1 MLTAHYAEY
10 FNKKEVGKMSGK
22 TIYCFMMWMLMVS
35 GSVYAADDLTYSG
48 SSTIGMSVL
57 EAGAVKAF
65 EQKTGIK
72 FKSIEQPGS
81 GKGIQALLDGK
92 ITLAGAS
99 RTLKSDEKSKKL
111 LGTAI
116 GYDAI
121 AVFVHKNNP
130 VKNLSKEQVKGIFT
144 GKIKNWKEVGGKDA
158 SIQPNTEIAGE
169 KRATMLAFQ
178 EMAMDNAAYGTGF
191 KEIDFPR
198 DQIVDVAKNE
208 NSICSVSY
216 GLLAAVDQNLRANVK
231 AVTVNNIEP
240 TAKNIQSG
248 AYLISRPLLLVT
260 KGLPKDNVKKFI
272 DFMLSPDGQNIVG
285 KNFVPVKK

>member
-1 MLTAHYAEY
+1 MFRKIVLFVCATFIMGTGFA
-10 FNKKEVGKMSGK
+10 
-22 TIYCFMMWMLMVS
+22 L
-35 GSVYAADDLTYSG
+35 AADELSYSG

-57 EAGAVKAF
+57 DAGAVKAF
-65 EQKTGIK
+65 EQKSGIK
-72 FKSIEQPGS
+72 FKSIDQPGS

-92 ITLAGAS
+92 VTLAGVS
-99 RTLKSDEKSKKL
+99 RTLKPDEKAKKL

-121 AVFVHKNNP
+121 AVFVHKSNP
-130 VKNLSKEQVKGIFT
+130 VKNLTKEQVKGIFT
-144 GKIKNWKEVGGKDA
+144 GKIKNWKEVGGKD
-158 SIQPNTEIAGE
+158 SPIRPNTEIAGQ

-208 NSICSVSY
+208 NAICGVSF
-216 GLLAAVDQNLRANVK
+216 GLLAAVGSDLRGNVK
-231 AVTVNNIEP
+231 AVTVNGFAP
-240 TAKNIQSG
+240 SDANIQSG

-260 KGLPKDNVKKFI
+260 QGLPKGNVKKFI
-272 DFMLSPDGQNIVG
+272 DFMLSPEGQKIVG
-285 KNFVPVKK
+285 TNFVRVRK

>member
-1 MLTAHYAEY
+1 M
-10 FNKKEVGKMSGK
+10 FRK
-22 TIYCFMMWMLMVS
+22 
-35 GSVYAADDLTYSG
+35 SVLLVFAVLFISAGFAFAGDGLSYSG
-48 SSTIGMSVL
+48 SSTIGMSIL
-57 EAGAVKAF
+57 DAGAVKAF
-65 EQKTGIK
+65 EQKTGIR
-72 FKSIEQPGS
+72 FVSVDQPGS

-92 ITLAGAS
+92 VTLAGAS
-99 RTLKSDEKSKKL
+99 RTLKSDEKAKKL

-130 VKNLSKEQVKGIFT
+130 VKNLTKEQVKGIFA

-158 SIQPNTEIAGE
+158 PIQPNTEIAGE

-208 NSICSVSY
+208 NAICGVSF
-216 GLLAAVDQNLRANVK
+216 GLLAAVSSDLRGNVK
-231 AVTVNNIEP
+231 AVTVNGVSP
-240 TAKNIQSG
+240 SDANIQSG

-260 KGLPKDNVKKFI
+260 QGLPKGDVKKFI
-272 DFMLSPDGQNIVG
+272 DFMLSAEGQKIVG
-285 KNFVPVKK
+285 TNFVPVRK

>member
-1 MLTAHYAEY
+1 M
-10 FNKKEVGKMSGK
+10 FKKIVVLVFICVFLAGVAYS
-22 TIYCFMMWMLMVS
+22 
-35 GSVYAADDLTYSG
+35 ADDLAYIG
-48 SSTIGMSVL
+48 SSTVGMAVI
-57 EAGAVKAF
+57 EAGAAKAF
-65 EQKTGIK
+65 EQKTGVK
-72 FKSIEQPGS
+72 FTTVDMSGS

-92 ITLAGAS
+92 TTLAGAS
-99 RTLKSDEKSKKL
+99 RALKSDEKSKKL

-158 SIQPNTEIAGE
+158 PIQPNTEIAGE

-178 EMAMDNAAYGTGF
+178 EMAMDNAPYGAGF

-198 DQIVDVAKNE
+198 DQIVDTAKNE

-216 GLLAAVDQNLRANVK
+216 GLLAAVDQSLRQNVK
-231 AVTVNNIEP
+231 AITVNNIAP
-240 TAKNIQSG
+240 TDKNIQSG

-272 DFMLSPDGQNIVG
+272 DFMLSPEGQKIVG
-285 KNFVPVKK
+285 QNFVPVKK

>member
-1 MLTAHYAEY
+1 
-10 FNKKEVGKMSGK
+10 MSGK

>member
-1 MLTAHYAEY
+1 MKKACMVIISGLFLLSGMTAAAE
-10 FNKKEVGKMSGK
+10 GLS
-22 TIYCFMMWMLMVS
+22 
-35 GSVYAADDLTYSG
+35 YSG
-48 SSTIGMSVL
+48 SSTIGMSIL
-57 EAGAVKAF
+57 DAGAVKAF
-65 EQKTGIK
+65 EKETGIK

-92 ITLAGAS
+92 VTLAGAS
-99 RTLKSDEKSKKL
+99 RALKSEEKAKKL

-130 VKNLSKEQVKGIFT
+130 VQNLSKEQIKGIFT
-144 GKIKNWKEVGGKDA
+144 GAIKNWKEVGGKDA
-158 SIQPNTEIAGE
+158 PIQPNTEIAGE

-178 EMAMDNAAYGTGF
+178 EMAMDNAPYGTGF

-208 NSICSVSY
+208 NAICSVSY
-216 GLLAAVDQNLRANVK
+216 GLLAAVSSDLRDNVK
-231 AVTVNNIEP
+231 AVTVNGTEP
-240 TAKNIQSG
+240 TTPNIQSG

-260 KGLPKDNVKKFI
+260 LGLPKDDAKAFI
-272 DFMLSPDGQNIVG
+272 NFMLSPQGQKIVAV
-285 KNFVPVKK
+285 NFVPVRK

>member
-1 MLTAHYAEY
+1 ML
-10 FNKKEVGKMSGK
+10 KKLWLAVVVFMVVPAGMS
-22 TIYCFMMWMLMVS
+22 F
-35 GSVYAADDLTYSG
+35 AADELSYSG

-72 FKSIEQPGS
+72 FKSVEQPGS

-92 ITLAGAS
+92 VTLAGAS
-99 RTLKSDEKSKKL
+99 RTLKSEEKAKKL

-130 VKNLSKEQVKGIFT
+130 VKNLTKEQIKGIFT

-158 SIQPNTEIAGE
+158 PIQPNTEIAGE

-178 EMAMDNAAYGTGF
+178 EMAMDNAPYGSGF

-208 NSICSVSY
+208 NSICSVSF
-216 GLLAAVDQNLRANVK
+216 GLLAAVSGDLRGNVK
-231 AVTVNNIEP
+231 AVTVNG
-240 TAKNIQSG
+240 TAPSDANIQSG

-260 KGLPKDNVKKFI
+260 QGLPKGEVRKFI
-272 DFMLSPDGQNIVG
+272 DFMLSSEGQKIVG
-285 KNFVPVKK
+285 INFVPVKK

>member
-1 MLTAHYAEY
+1 MT
-10 FNKKEVGKMSGK
+10 KK
-22 TIYCFMMWMLMVS
+22 IFLFLMMVVFVTT
-35 GSVYAADDLTYSG
+35 GVVFAADELSYSG

-57 EAGAVKAF
+57 DAGAVKAF

-72 FKSIEQPGS
+72 FQSIEQPGS

-92 ITLAGAS
+92 VTLAGAS
-99 RTLKSDEKSKKL
+99 RTLKSEEKAKKL

-130 VKNLSKEQVKGIFT
+130 VKNLTKEQVKGIFT
-144 GKIKNWKEVGGKDA
+144 GKIKNWKEVGGKD
-158 SIQPNTEIAGE
+158 SPITPNTEIAGE

-208 NSICSVSY
+208 NAICGVSF
-216 GLLAAVDQNLRANVK
+216 GLLAAVSGDLRGNVK
-231 AVTVNNIEP
+231 AVTVNGIAP
-240 TAKNIQSG
+240 SDVNIQSG

-260 KGLPKDNVKKFI
+260 QGLPKGDVKKFI
-272 DFMLSPDGQNIVG
+272 DFMLSPEGQKIVG
-285 KNFVPVKK
+285 VNFVPVKK

>member
-1 MLTAHYAEY
+1 MKRSLVVLVAGLVLVA
-10 FNKKEVGKMSGK
+10 G
-22 TIYCFMMWMLMVS
+22 IAI
-35 GSVYAADDLTYSG
+35 AADGLSYSG
-48 SSTIGMSVL
+48 SSTIGMSIL

-72 FKSIEQPGS
+72 FTSLDQPGS

-92 ITLAGAS
+92 VTMAGAS
-99 RTLKSDEKSKKL
+99 RTLKPEEKAKKL

-130 VKNLSKEQVKGIFT
+130 VKNLTKDQIKAIFT
-144 GKIKNWKEVGGKDA
+144 GKIRNWKEVGGKDA
-158 SIQPNTEIAGE
+158 PIQPNTEIAGE

-178 EMAMDNAAYGTGF
+178 EMAMDNAPYGTGF

-208 NSICSVSY
+208 NAICSVSY
-216 GLLAAVDQNLRANVK
+216 GLLAAVSGDLRDNVK
-231 AVTVNNIEP
+231 AITINGIAPEP
-240 TAKNIQSG
+240 KNIQSG

-260 KGLPKDNVKKFI
+260 QGLPKGDVKKFI
-272 DFMLSPDGQNIVG
+272 EFMLSQEGQKIVAV
-285 KNFVPVKK
+285 NFVPVKK

>member
-1 MLTAHYAEY
+1 MFKKVIY
-10 FNKKEVGKMSGK
+10 FFVVSLLAMAGSG
-22 TIYCFMMWMLMVS
+22 
-35 GSVYAADDLTYSG
+35 YAADDLSYSG
-48 SSTIGMSVL
+48 SSTIGMSIL
-57 EAGAVKAF
+57 DAGAVKAF
-65 EQKTGIK
+65 ERKTGIT
-72 FKSIEQPGS
+72 FKSIDQPGS

-92 ITLAGAS
+92 VTLVGAS

-158 SIQPNTEIAGE
+158 PIQPNTEIAGE

-178 EMAMDNAAYGTGF
+178 EMAMDNAAYGKGF

-216 GLLAAVDQNLRANVK
+216 GLLAAVDQGLRQNVK
-231 AVTVNNIEP
+231 AITVNNIAP
-240 TAKNIQSG
+240 TDKNIQSG

-272 DFMLSPDGQNIVG
+272 DFMLSPEGQKIVSE
-285 KNFVPVKK
+285 NFVSVKK